1 MPAAVRSAQAAVCAN
16 QAARQRSS
24 ATPPPQGSSGRKS
37 PANRQSPQIGQS
49 VKEKAAEAPK
59 VEEEEAPKSCPR
71 RTCRWVLDFLDQTW
85 LQTLQ
90 YIIFLFAFQSLTGT
104 IRKSEEFYFDKYL
117 TDTFIGNTFDAD
129 HNRFLDTRRVADIWE
144 WKRTVLTPGLFSH
157 SRTGEYWPDG
167 DGVFSLEGA
176 TPLSTA
182 NVVDM
187 DNFFSFTQGIIFKQ
201 VRRSRPAEATPDP
214 ACI

>member
-1 MPAAVRSAQAAVCAN
+1 MTLPPSPPSPPAYYGGYASWETRRFQRICSPCRYTVGRKTPHRNLVQAAPEALHTPLYQPAGGACVRGMPAAVRSAQAAVRAN

-90 YIIFLFAFQSLTGT
+90 YIIFLFAFQS
-104 IRKSEEFYFDKYL
+104 I
-117 TDTFIGNTFDAD
+117 D
-129 HNRFLDTRRVADIWE
+129 H
-144 WKRTVLTPGLFSH
+144 
-157 SRTGEYWPDG
+157 
-167 DGVFSLEGA
+167 
-176 TPLSTA
+176 
-182 NVVDM
+182 
-187 DNFFSFTQGIIFKQ
+187 
-201 VRRSRPAEATPDP
+201 
-214 ACI
+214 